1 MTRKDLLIQ
10 EAARHIA
17 RSQGHLLN
25 ENKDDPSYH
34 ISVHQDLMHLA
45 GGERGYSNGA
55 ADYYKAAKIPNE
67 IEKFYNNTIE
77 PILQKHGYPNR
88 YTPDM
93 HNAQQEII
101 KMWRETK

>member
-1 MTRKDLLIQ
+1 MPTKDLLIQ
-10 EAARHIA
+10 EAARYIA

-55 ADYYKAAKIPNE
+55 ADYYNAAKTSNE
-67 IEKFYNNTIE
+67 IENLYNSTIE

-88 YTPDM
+88 QTPEM
-93 HNAQQEII
+93 HNAQQEIL
-101 KMWRETK
+101 KMWREVK